1 MFYLLGKPDML
12 RLYSKSDFIFEGTL
26 AKNIRLKWLA
36 ICMNF
41 DYINGTVEMFLNG
54 NQIQQKIK
62 KSLSLPVASENLP
75 LIVRFGRYYYDDT
88 PLIGKVVNINMWNRQ
103 TINNVCTQKFI

>member
-1 MFYLLGKPDML
+1 
-12 RLYSKSDFIFEGTL
+12 
-26 AKNIRLKWLA
+26 
-36 ICMNF
+36 MNF